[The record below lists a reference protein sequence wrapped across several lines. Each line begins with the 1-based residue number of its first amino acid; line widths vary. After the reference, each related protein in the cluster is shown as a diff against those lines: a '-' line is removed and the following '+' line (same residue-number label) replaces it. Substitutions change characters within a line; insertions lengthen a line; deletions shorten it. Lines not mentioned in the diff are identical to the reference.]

1 MEIPMTNNWNKK
13 NIVRAKVGAL
23 AVIVLAFGGFGGWAA
38 TAPIS
43 GAVIASGVVKVLSNR
58 KAVQHREGGIISEI
72 LVRDGDRVSIGDV
85 VVRLDATRARNS
97 HDLLRSRRDHIL
109 TTIARLQAELQMK
122 PDLVSPKSVDRQ
134 DPAFTEKLENQRKLL
149 SARLKMLTSS
159 QAMITEQMEQLNTEV
174 TGLEAK
180 AAEQTFQITSI
191 TEEVGDLQTLFDK
204 GLTPRARLSELQ
216 REAADLRGRR
226 AEVMARIG
234 AARRSIAEA
243 MQQRSR
249 IEAEFHERAN
259 RELSE
264 SQRQLSEIIEQLESA
279 AHSLAH
285 SEIRATASGIVV
297 GLAVHTEGGIITPAD
312 VLLEILPEE
321 ENLVVEAQIE
331 VKDIDLVRPGQPVD
345 IQFVSSKAR
354 QMDKLSTEL
363 TYVSADSLREEKTGR
378 SFFVARARLESAE
391 MDQELAGIVQPG
403 LAADLFIKT
412 DARTPLQYLVAPL
425 KDSVSRAWRED

>member
-1 MEIPMTNNWNKK
+1 MSTNWNRK
-13 NIVRAKVGAL
+13 NIARAKIGAL

-38 TAPIS
+38 TAPIT

-72 LVRDGDRVSIGDV
+72 LVRDGDRVAIGDV
-85 VVRLDATRARNS
+85 VIRLDATRAQNS
-97 HDLLRSRRDHIL
+97 YNLLRSRRDHVL
-109 TTIARLQAELQMK
+109 TTIARLRAELQLK
-122 PDLVSPKSVDRQ
+122 SELISPEKVDRD
-134 DPAFTEKLENQRKLL
+134 DPAFTEKLENQQKLL

-159 QAMITEQMEQLNTEV
+159 QAMIAEQMAQLNTEV
-174 TGLEAK
+174 EGLEAK
-180 AAEQTFQITSI
+180 AAEQTFQILSI
-191 TEEVGDLQTLFDK
+191 SKEVADLQALFDK
-204 GLTPRARLSELQ
+204 GLTPRARLSELE

-226 AEVMARIG
+226 AEVTARIG

-243 MQQRSR
+243 MQQQSR
-249 IEAEFHERAN
+249 IEAEYHERAN

-285 SEIRATASGIVV
+285 SEIRATASGVVV

-312 VLLEILPEE
+312 VLLEILPER

-331 VKDIDLVRPGQPVD
+331 VKDIDLIRPGQPVD
-345 IQFVSSKAR
+345 VQFVSSKAR
-354 QMDKLSTEL
+354 LLDKYSAKL
-363 TYVSADSLREEKTGR
+363 TYVSADSLQEPKTGH
-378 SFFVARARLESAE
+378 SFFIARARLNSDDMNE
-391 MDQELAGIVQPG
+391 ELAKIVQPG

-412 DARTPLQYLVAPL
+412 DARTPLQYLMAPL